1 MTIQLYVYAR
11 ADFHTSISIK
21 NLEKDDDRL
30 IEAI

>member
-1 MTIQLYVYAR
+1 MIQFYVYAI

-30 IEAI
+30 IDAI